1 MKPSGL
7 SRREVLGAGGATA
20 AALSL
25 ERVAPAEAEARRRKR
40 VKRAD
45 VAVIG
50 AGISGL
56 TAARRLVQAG
66 VKSVVVLEAN
76 KRVGGRTTNLD
87 VAPGVITEGGGEWV
101 GPGQDHVLGLI
112 TELGRQTFNP
122 SIDGNSVHSYRG
134 TGRAFPRK
142 PPPPSATTRADHL
155 QME

>member
-1 MKPSGL
+1 MKHRGL
-7 SRREVLGAGGATA
+7 SRGEILGAGGATA
-20 AALSL
+20 APLAL

-87 VAPGVITEGGGEWV
+87 VAPGVITEGGGGGV
-101 GPGQDHVLGLI
+101 GPGQDHGLRLIKELGL
-112 TELGRQTFNP
+112 QTYKP
-122 SIDGNSVHSYRG
+122 YIDG
-134 TGRAFPRK
+134 K
-142 PPPPSATTRADHL
+142 PVSS
-155 QME
+155 